1 MLGAMTFA
9 HRRYRNARLA
19 SIAMVLSAV
28 VLGAS
33 SCEGDEDGPKQQDPR
48 ANDRA
53 SVTETDVIQCGMSG
67 TLLDN
72 RTQGAYNVHVRV
84 KNDCSA
90 MIDDTLRP
98 PADDA
103 HLKVVDAQNRVVNG
117 QDIVI
122 PSRTTWRGTVTVPTL
137 SRIVLECG
145 RRAQF
150 IVNNGCSWS
159 YTYSP

>member
-1 MLGAMTFA
+1 VTA
-9 HRRYRNARLA
+9 RYRQHREARLA
-19 SIAMVLSAV
+19 AITMALAALVIGV
-28 VLGAS
+28 S
-33 SCEGDEDGPKQQDPR
+33 SCEGDEEKEKQQDPR

-53 SVTETDVIQCGMSG
+53 QVTENDVIQCGMTG

-72 RTQGAYNVHVRV
+72 RTRNAFNVHVKV

-103 HLKVVDAQNRVVNG
+103 HLKVVDAANRVVAG
-117 QDIVI
+117 QDITI
-122 PSRTTWRGTVTVPTL
+122 SSGQTWRGAVNVPAL

-145 RRAQF
+145 RRAQW
-150 IVNNGCSWS
+150 IVNKGCSWS